1 VRAIIRHDEDGAGP
15 LAPRLFVGGYFG
27 AAGGQTAY
35 HVAAWDGQNWSALGG
50 GMTSAVNAFLELDE
64 DGRGPDTPSLI
75 ATGNFTL
82 TSGFPSNGAAR
93 WKNGAWSA
101 MGSGPGAGTG
111 TMVLFDA
118 DGPGPAA

>member
-1 VRAIIRHDEDGAGP
+1 
-15 LAPRLFVGGYFG
+15 
-27 AAGGQTAY
+27 
-35 HVAAWDGQNWSALGG
+35 
-50 GMTSAVNAFLELDE
+50 MTSAVNAFLELDE

-93 WKNGAWSA
+93 WKNGTWSP
-101 MGSGPGAGTG
+101 MGSGPGPGTG

-118 DGPGPAA
+118 DGPGPAAAQLIARQSNRLVSWNGISWSVIPGFPVIRALPPRRRGARDGTAGRAPGAG